1 MQKALKSS
9 VPGIILTAMNSEK
22 GGHSRFCQDLR
33 NTGAIGKNVDPPITS
48 PLKVNIGQAFG

>member
-1 MQKALKSS
+1 
-9 VPGIILTAMNSEK
+9 MNSEK